1 MDSSS
6 ISLIS
11 GLGVLLIMS
20 GFFSATETA
29 FTSFNSVRVKNLAS
43 NGNKRAA
50 LVLQLA
56 EDFDRVLTTLLIGNN
71 IVNITAASIGTLI
84 FTRSFGDLGVSI
96 STVVVTLLVLIFAEI
111 FPKTLA
117 KEIPERFTMFAA
129 PLVRVLI
136 VVFAPLNVF
145 FAWGKRQIS
154 NRFNVGAE
162 EKGITEEELLT
173 IVEEAQIDGGINEQ
187 EGDLIR
193 SVIEFDD
200 LEVVDIVTPRVDV
213 VAVSEYASTDEILEV
228 FRETGYSR
236 IPVYQESI
244 DDIIGVIHQKD
255 FHNEIAQTEKS
266 IEVIMKPAIFVTES
280 MKISSLMSHL
290 QQSKSHI
297 AVVTDEFGGT
307 VGIVTMEDI
316 IEELVGEIWD
326 EHDEVVEEIECLAEN
341 EFRVMAGAN
350 LDKVFRLLDITDH
363 ETDATTVG
371 GWVIEHLG
379 KVPEEGD
386 HFIYE
391 NLSATISKTNSRRVL
406 EVMLRIIETD
416 DVEGEVS

>member
-1 MDSSS
+1 M
-6 ISLIS
+6 
-11 GLGVLLIMS
+11 VL
-20 GFFSATETA
+20 E
-29 FTSFNSVRVKNLAS
+29 
-43 NGNKRAA
+43 
-50 LVLQLA
+50 LA

-96 STVVVTLLVLIFAEI
+96 STVVITLLVLIFGEI

-117 KEIPERFTMFAA
+117 KESPDRFAMSAA
-129 PLVRVLI
+129 PIVRVLL
-136 VVFAPLNVF
+136 VVFAPLNLF
-145 FAWGKRQIS
+145 FAWAKTLMARKL
-154 NRFNVGAE
+154 NVIPDD
-162 EKGITEEELLT
+162 KGITEEELLT

-213 VAVSEYASTDEILEV
+213 VAIPETASSDEILEV
-228 FRETGYSR
+228 FRDTGYSR
-236 IPVYQESI
+236 LPVYHDSI

-255 FHNEIAQTEKS
+255 FYNEVVQAEKS
-266 IEVIMKPAIFVTES
+266 IESIMKPAIFVTET

-290 QQSKSHI
+290 QQNKSHI

-326 EHDEVVEEIECLAEN
+326 EHDEVVEEVEQLADN
-341 EFRVMAGAN
+341 EFKVMASAN
-350 LDKVFRLLDITDH
+350 LDKTFRMFGVDDE

-371 GWVIEHLG
+371 GWVIEQLG
-379 KVPEEGD
+379 RVPQEGD
-386 HFIYE
+386 QFDFE
-391 NLSATISKTNSRRVL
+391 NLSVTIAKTSSRRVL
-406 EVMLRIIETD
+406 EVVFHVQEEYELQD
-416 DVEGEVS
+416 EVS